1 MSLLRRQQGAT
12 LIVTMIMLVIFTL
25 FAVTMISGSGVNL
38 KIVGNMQ
45 AKKRVEADAQ
55 QAIEQVLS
63 DDDNFDTPFPSPPFD
78 LPGDTDTTTI
88 TINDS
93 TVNLSVPRCLLEIP
107 VGGYQMGSSTQPSL
121 APLDMVWEVQAN
133 AQDPATG
140 AAAAL
145 RQGFR
150 LRRPLGSD
158 CP

>member
-1 MSLLRRQQGAT
+1 MSLLKRQDGAT

-25 FAVTMISGSGVNL
+25 FAVTMIGASGVNL
-38 KIVGNMQ
+38 KVVGNMQ

-63 DDDNFDTPFPSPPFD
+63 DADNFDPPFND
-78 LPGDTDTTTI
+78 GAPANQFPQTI
-88 TINDS
+88 ALNDS
-93 TVNLSVPRCLLEIP
+93 TVNLPVPRCLLEIP
-107 VGGYQMGSSTQPSL
+107 VSGYQMGSATQPSL

-133 AQDPATG
+133 AQDPASG
-140 AAAAL
+140 AATVL
-145 RQGFR
+145 WQGFR

>member
-1 MSLLRRQQGAT
+1 MSLRTRQEGAT

-25 FAVTMISGSGVNL
+25 FAVTMIGGSGVNL
-38 KIVGNMQ
+38 KVVGNMQ

-63 DDDNFDTPFPSPPFD
+63 DADNFEPPFND
-78 LPGDTDTTTI
+78 GTTENQFPQTI
-88 TINDS
+88 ALNDS
-93 TVNLSVPRCLLEIP
+93 SVILPVPRCLLEIP
-107 VGGYQMGSSTQPSL
+107 VGGYQMGSATQPSL

-133 AQDPATG
+133 AQDPASG
-140 AAAAL
+140 AAAVL

-150 LRRPLGSD
+150 LRRPLGSV

>member
-1 MSLLRRQQGAT
+1 MSLRKRQEGAT

-38 KIVGNMQ
+38 KVVGNMQ

-63 DDDNFDTPFPSPPFD
+63 DADNFDPPFD
-78 LPGDTDTTTI
+78 DGAPANQFPQTI
-88 TINDS
+88 ALNDS
-93 TVNLSVPRCLLEIP
+93 TVNLLVPRCLLEIP
-107 VGGYQMGSSTQPSL
+107 VSGYQMGSATQPSL

-133 AQDPATG
+133 AQDPASG
-140 AAAAL
+140 AAAGL

-150 LRRPLGSD
+150 LRRSVGSV

>member
-1 MSLLRRQQGAT
+1 MSLRSRQEGAT

-25 FAVTMISGSGVNL
+25 FAVTMIGASSVNL
-38 KIVGNMQ
+38 KVVGNMQ

-63 DDDNFDTPFPSPPFD
+63 DADNFDPPFND
-78 LPGDTDTTTI
+78 GAPANQFPQTI
-88 TINDS
+88 ALNDS
-93 TVNLSVPRCLLEIP
+93 TVNLPVPRCLLEIP

-133 AQDPATG
+133 AQDPASG
-140 AAAAL
+140 AATVL